1 MSSIAMLNGL
11 YPRETPEGGQQIRRL
26 FSLIIA
32 TLALIL
38 LLELVFHLVVSPR
51 LRLTKVEIAVDR
63 ALSLS
68 DSEILQLA
76 EIKGDEFF
84 FSIDEALISQRIES
98 FAPVKSATVEKV
110 FPNTLRIGV
119 EQRTAL
125 VICLAEVDGK
135 TVPLAIDADGVVFQI
150 GASVENLELPVL
162 SGLTFNTVELGQRV
176 NRGLLGFFRDLR
188 ELEETD
194 SALFSLIS
202 EVKFVKKN
210 RTTFEVLLF
219 PRDYRVRVRIGQR
232 ISAGLVKDILLVLDV
247 FAGQGIIEDLAE
259 IDFRTDA
266 PLVTFKEE

>member
-11 YPRETPEGGQQIRRL
+11 YRREAPQGGQRVRRL
-26 FSLIIA
+26 FSLIIGA
-32 TLALIL
+32 LGLIL
-38 LLELVFHLVVSPR
+38 LLEIAFHLVVSPR
-51 LRLTKVEIAVDR
+51 LRLTKVEITVDR

-68 DSEILQLA
+68 NAEILQLA
-76 EIKGDEFF
+76 DIKGDEFF
-84 FSIDEALISQRIES
+84 FSIDESLIAQRIES

-119 EQRTAL
+119 EQRKAL
-125 VICLAEVDGK
+125 AICLADVDGK

-162 SGLTFNTVELGQRV
+162 SGLTFNKVELGQRV
-176 NRGLLGFFRDLR
+176 SRGLLGFFRDLHD
-188 ELEETD
+188 LEVSEP
-194 SALFSLIS
+194 ALFSLIS

-219 PRDYRVRVRIGQR
+219 PRDYRVKVRIGQR

-266 PLVTFKEE
+266 PLVTFKED